1 MAGVL
6 LKRGSWAMETDP
18 VGHTDER
25 QLERTRRLCE
35 HTPRNTATASKHRE
49 QRGRKE
55 RPLEPA
61 HTSSLT
67 TDPQNREKKL
77 LLLSAPPSLW
87 WSSQQPRD
95 TNTAC
100 RGLQQ
105 RAELWL
111 NAGKGWA
118 RTKARGAAACVHLG
132 NSGRDVS
139 LAEPG
144 FLPRLLPSLAPR
156 GICFLPKGTN
166 VHRLQTGAVHLPE
179 PAHASVVLGPC
190 FLKTLDLLPALK
202 TRS

>member
-77 LLLSAPPSLW
+77 LLLSAPPVCGGRP
-87 WSSQQPRD
+87 SSPG
-95 TNTAC
+95 TLT
-100 RGLQQ
+100 Q
-105 RAELWL
+105 RA
-111 NAGKGWA
+111 
-118 RTKARGAAACVHLG
+118 
-132 NSGRDVS
+132 
-139 LAEPG
+139 
-144 FLPRLLPSLAPR
+144 
-156 GICFLPKGTN
+156 
-166 VHRLQTGAVHLPE
+166 
-179 PAHASVVLGPC
+179 VV
-190 FLKTLDLLPALK
+190 FSRE
-202 TRS
+202 RSYG